1 MATPAATLPE
11 LLGPLRG
18 LLVKENVA
26 IGGLSESQRRLAL
39 ALVWADLP
47 VTVMT
52 EREANEALRA
62 SLTGAA
68 MFLGTDHVELR
79 RWLVDSGWLT
89 RDGFGREYQRVDG
102 RALPQSLQALAAAFA
117 GIDTVSLAAGLRAT
131 HAAER
136 AKRRRAWDARQ
147 GGPG

>member
-1 MATPAATLPE
+1 MATPAETLPE
-11 LLGPLRG
+11 ILRPLRG

-39 ALVWADLP
+39 ALVWAGLP
-47 VTVMT
+47 PTVMT
-52 EREANEALRA
+52 EREANEALKA
-62 SLTGAA
+62 SLAGGAG
-68 MFLGTDHVELR
+68 FLGTDHVELR

-102 RALPQSLQALAAAFA
+102 SALPQSLQAVAAAFA
-117 GIDTVSLAAGLRAT
+117 GIDTIALASGLRAT